1 MRFFLIF
8 LTIFLLSSSY
18 AGEKLFVRLVVATPE
33 HEVTKEMKGE
43 WIQGSF
49 EHRIFLRNDA
59 PTLIFKEFQN
69 VRLSKDQFGNDQF
82 GNDQAIFHLYPSDA
96 KKFAAL
102 TKANIGRHIACFI
115 GEKFFCAP
123 VVMMEIPEGNFVIAG
138 NFDEKDLALI
148 KKMNEGKKVKAKDKH
163 PKSMGAIGL
172 LKLLFN

>member
-18 AGEKLFVRLVVATPE
+18 VGEKLFVRLVVATPE
-33 HEVTKEMKGE
+33 DEVTKEMKGE
-43 WIQGSF
+43 WIQGSSN
-49 EHRIFLRNDA
+49 HRFFLKKDA
-59 PTLIFKEFQN
+59 QSLIIKEFQN
-69 VRLSKDQFGNDQF
+69 VWLSKDQF

-102 TKANIGRHIACFI
+102 TKENVGRQIACLI

-123 VVMMEIPEGNFVIAG
+123 VIMEEIANGNFCIAG

-163 PKSMGAIGL
+163 PKSMGPIGL

>member
-8 LTIFLLSSSY
+8 LTIFLLSSGF
-18 AGEKLFVRLVVATPE
+18 ADEKVFVRLVVATSG

-43 WIQGSF
+43 WVQRAAGY
-49 EHRIFLRNDA
+49 RVFLRNGA
-59 PTLIFKEFQN
+59 PTLIFKKFQN
-69 VRLSKDQFGNDQF
+69 VSLMKDRF
-82 GNDQAIFHLYPSDA
+82 GNDQAMFHLYPDDA

-102 TKANIGRHIACFI
+102 TKANVGRRIACFI

-123 VVMMEIPEGNFVIAG
+123 VVMEEIANGNFCIAG
-138 NFDEKDLALI
+138 KFDEKDLALI
-148 KKMNEGKKVKAKDKH
+148 KKMNEGKKVKAKAKDKH

>member
-1 MRFFLIF
+1 MRFFLFF

-43 WIQGSF
+43 LIQGSSN
-49 EHRIFLRNDA
+49 HRFFLKKDA

-69 VRLSKDQFGNDQF
+69 VRLSKDQF